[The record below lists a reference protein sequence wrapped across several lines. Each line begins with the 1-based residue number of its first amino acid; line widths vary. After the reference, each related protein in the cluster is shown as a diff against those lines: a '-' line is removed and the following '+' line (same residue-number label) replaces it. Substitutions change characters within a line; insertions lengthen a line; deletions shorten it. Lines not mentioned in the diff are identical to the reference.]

1 MWQGSGLGGGA
12 GTAAW
17 RGVRPLSTVLVTGA
31 TGQVGGAV
39 LEELVRRGVH
49 ARAMVRTDDRSDALA
64 ARGVDAIVGDLE
76 RPETLPGALAGVGR
90 AFLMSRDDP
99 RQPEM
104 EGALVEAAVRA
115 GVEGIVKLSAC
126 GAAPDSPVA
135 LMRRH
140 AQAERTLE
148 GSALG
153 YTILRPQL
161 YMQNFLRFGPSV
173 AAEGSF
179 AAPMG
184 DRRFALVDVRDV
196 ARVAA
201 AALVEDE
208 HEGATYVV
216 TGPEALSYGDAAE
229 AIGTAIGKEVVYE
242 PAEPQAFRDQ
252 LVAERGLLQW
262 RAEELAFIASAYGG
276 GVGEVVTGVV
286 RRVGGEPPRTFAEFA
301 KEHADHFAGGLSHPM

>member
-1 MWQGSGLGGGA
+1 
-12 GTAAW
+12 
-17 RGVRPLSTVLVTGA
+17 VSTVFVTGA

-49 ARAMVRTDDRSDALA
+49 TRAMVRTDDHSHAFA
-64 ARGVDAIVGDLE
+64 ARGVDVIVGDLE
-76 RPETLPGALAGVGR
+76 RSESLQGALDDVGC

-104 EGALVEAAVRA
+104 EGALMEAAARA
-115 GVEGIVKLSAC
+115 GVERIVKLSAS

-140 AQAERTLE
+140 ALAERTLE
-148 GSALG
+148 GSGLG

-161 YMQNFLRFGPSV
+161 YMQNFLRFGPSL
-173 AAEGSF
+173 AAEGRF
-179 AAPMG
+179 AAPMD

-201 AALVEDE
+201 AALIEDE

-216 TGPEALSYGDAAE
+216 TGPEALSYGDAAG
-229 AIGTAIGKEVVYE
+229 AIGAAIGKGVAYE
-242 PAEPQAFRDQ
+242 PAEPGAFRDQ
-252 LVAERGLLQW
+252 LIAERGLPRW
-262 RAEELAFIASAYGG
+262 RADELAFIASAYGG
-276 GVGEVVTGVV
+276 GTGELVTDVV

-301 KEHADHFAGGLSHPM
+301 KEHAEHFAGGLSHHM

>member
-1 MWQGSGLGGGA
+1 MSP
-12 GTAAW
+12 
-17 RGVRPLSTVLVTGA
+17 VFVTGA

-39 LEELVRRGVH
+39 LVELVRRGVR
-49 ARAMVRTDDRSDALA
+49 ARAMVRTDARSDALA
-64 ARGVDAIVGDLE
+64 ARGVDLIIGDLE
-76 RPETLPGALAGVGR
+76 RPETLPKALEGVGCV
-90 AFLMSRDDP
+90 FLMSRDDP

-104 EGALVEAAVRA
+104 EGALIEAAARV
-115 GVEGIVKLSAC
+115 GVERIVKLSAS

-140 AQAERTLE
+140 AQAERHLE
-148 GSALG
+148 SSGLG

-173 AAEGSF
+173 AEEGKF
-179 AAPMG
+179 AAPMD

-201 AALVEDE
+201 AALIEDE

-229 AIGTAIGKEVVYE
+229 AIGAAIGKEVAYE
-242 PAEPQAFRDQ
+242 PAEPQAFRDE
-252 LVAERGLLQW
+252 LVAERGLPRW
-262 RAEELAFIASAYGG
+262 RADELTFIASAYGG
-276 GVGEVVTGVV
+276 GAGDLVTDVV

-301 KEHADHFAGGLSHPM
+301 KEHADHFAGGLSHHM

>member
-1 MWQGSGLGGGA
+1 
-12 GTAAW
+12 
-17 RGVRPLSTVLVTGA
+17 VSTVLVTGA

-39 LEELVRRGVH
+39 LEELVRRGVRT
-49 ARAMVRTDDRSDALA
+49 RAMVRTDDRSGAFA
-64 ARGVDAIVGDLE
+64 ARGVDVIVGDPE
-76 RPETLPGALAGVGR
+76 RPETLPGALDGVGR

-99 RQPEM
+99 SQPEM
-104 EGALVEAAVRA
+104 EGALMEAAARA
-115 GVEGIVKLSAC
+115 GVERIVKLSAS

-148 GSALG
+148 GSGLG

-173 AAEGSF
+173 AAEGRF

-201 AALVEDE
+201 ATLIEDK
-208 HEGATYVV
+208 HEGATHVV
-216 TGPEALSYGDAAE
+216 TGREALSYGDAAE
-229 AIGTAIGKEVVYE
+229 AIGTAIGKEVAYE
-242 PAEPQAFRDQ
+242 PAEPRAFRDE
-252 LVAERGLLQW
+252 LVAERGLPRW

-276 GVGEVVTGVV
+276 GAGELVTDVV

-301 KEHADHFAGGLSHPM
+301 KDHADHFAGGLSHHM